1 MHTNSFVILIIV
13 LFVTNLSLY
22 SQVNQ
27 MQMNLD
33 EIVHIL
39 SLKSTSAKIERL
51 KYQNDL
57 LQFENYKKGLLPSIS
72 FNLNPINL
80 NRSLRLLQQPTDGS
94 YSYIEDYSNNSALGI
109 SLRQKIG
116 LTGGDLNISSR
127 LNYLN
132 EFSEK
137 KNSFSTS
144 PFVIGYSQQLW
155 GGAKNYKFDKR
166 IEYAKN
172 EITIKKYCSSISK
185 IQQEVLGLFMN
196 ALFHTLEY
204 DLTRR
209 ECQIN
214 DTLLNIAKIKLR
226 NGHITEYDLK
236 QIELQS
242 LDTEYAYE
250 TSIKNKEQ
258 SQRQLLSYLGIEC
271 DSIEIVYPVFNLPMN
286 INIETVTFYVRKNNP
301 FAIEQR
307 IAELEAEKALHTAKL
322 DNRFNATLSLNY
334 GINQYA
340 ETFVGAYR
348 HGNTQQ
354 SIMLG
359 LQIPI
364 FQWGIGRNK
373 IKIARNNY
381 EVSKLN
387 RVNSFR
393 EFENEIKDKTNNYN
407 QSIKLWQT
415 SEIAYKLSQE
425 QYRMLVKKFSLGKV
439 SVYELVTVQRELNNA
454 MQRYYSAIRDVYN
467 EYFSLRHLALYDW
480 KKEKELKYLYI
491 DK

>member
-1 MHTNSFVILIIV
+1 MHTNSCIILMIV
-13 LFVTNLSLY
+13 LFVTDLSLY
-22 SQVNQ
+22 SQINKKQ
-27 MQMNLD
+27 INLD
-33 EIVHIL
+33 EIVNIL
-39 SLKSTSAKIERL
+39 SLESTSAKIEKL
-51 KYQNDL
+51 KHQNDL
-57 LQFENYKKGLLPSIS
+57 LQFENYKKGLLPSIT

-94 YSYIEDYSNNSALGI
+94 YSYIEDYSNNSSFG
-109 SLRQKIG
+109 IG
-116 LTGGDLNISSR
+116 LKQKVGFTGGDLNISSR

-155 GGAKNYKFDKR
+155 GGAKDYKLEKR

-172 EITIKKYCSSISK
+172 EIAIKKYCSKISQ
-185 IQQEVLGLFMN
+185 IQQEVLGLFMDV
-196 ALFHTLEY
+196 LLYTLEY
-204 DLTRR
+204 DRAHQ

-214 DTLLNIAKIKLR
+214 DTLLNVACIKLKS
-226 NGHITEYDLK
+226 GHITEYDLK

-242 LDTEYAYE
+242 LDTQYTYE
-250 TSIKNKEQ
+250 AAIKNKEQ
-258 SQRQLLSYLGIEC
+258 SQRRLLTYLGIEY

-286 INIETVTFYVRKNNP
+286 INIQTVSFYVRKNNP

-307 IAELEAEKALHTAKL
+307 ITELEAEQALHTAKL
-322 DNRFNATLSLNY
+322 KNRFNATLSLNY

-340 ETFVGAYR
+340 ETFVEAYR

-354 SIMLG
+354 SVMLG

-364 FQWGIGRNK
+364 FQWGIGKNK

-381 EVSKLN
+381 EVSRLN
-387 RVNSFR
+387 QENRFR

-407 QSIKLWQT
+407 QSMKLWYT
-415 SEIAYKLSQE
+415 AEIAYKLSQE

-439 SVYELVTVQRELNNA
+439 SVYELITVQREQNNA
-454 MQRYYSAIRDVYN
+454 MQRYYSAIKDVYT

-480 KKEKELKYLYI
+480 KSEKELENLYI
-491 DK
+491 K